1 MVLEYYRLGS
11 LHHYLQTCALHVAH
25 GLSFAMS
32 VAEGMA
38 FLHSEISDLEQHGKK
53 PAIVHRNL
61 SSKTIYVKS
70 NGREGGEGG
79 REGEIGR
86 EEGRFGVV

>member
-38 FLHSEISDLEQHGKK
+38 FLHSEISEQHGKK

-70 NGREGGEGG
+70 NGREGGRGGREGG
-79 REGEIGR
+79 REGWR
-86 EEGRFGVV
+86 EV